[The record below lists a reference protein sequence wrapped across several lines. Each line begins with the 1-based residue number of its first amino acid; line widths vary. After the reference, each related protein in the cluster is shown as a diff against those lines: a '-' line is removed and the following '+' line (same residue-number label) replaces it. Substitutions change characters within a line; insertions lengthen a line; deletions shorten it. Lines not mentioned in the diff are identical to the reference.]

1 LSQCENGPNI
11 KIFWYIRPIETVQ
24 KMDANLNEENGDK
37 ENSDSSKEE
46 FSKETSTKDENSLQ
60 MDSSVSQSDNDKFFH
75 FKFLNFSRKKRRR
88 FQPEEDKKILEG
100 VEKYTKGDKSVD
112 WDSMTK
118 WCELERTKDQIKY
131 RYRLLKRQTEPPI
144 TSPSKRTS
152 SSLPFLDSFAIPSES
167 PERKK
172 IKKNETEI
180 EDHPLQETKFRE
192 ISTQTE
198 GPNIDQLEIEK
209 ERLKLELNEMKEKTK
224 EKENK
229 FKNIL
234 IKILKENIVF
244 EKEKDKLELRQKT
257 IKLGTLQYQRKGIE
271 VFEFW
276 QDGELFE
283 QLEEN
288 CAENEMERE
297 KFEKLKRQVQKQK
310 SNVKKKEEDEN
321 MLRFLNEQEEIY
333 KTKLNFLK
341 HRESELKEERE
352 KLNLEKFTL
361 MRKIKLHNEE
371 EKSSFKNSPLLSER
385 YLLMKLLGK
394 GGFSEVYKAYDL
406 EENRIVACKIHQLSS
421 TWKENR
427 KSSYIKHVL
436 RECQI
441 HKNIDHPRVV
451 KMYDTFLYDNNTYVT
466 VLDYCDGNDLDFHLK
481 TQKLI
486 PEKEAKLIIG
496 QVFSGLKYLNEQKQK
511 IIHFDLKPAN
521 MFTF

>member
-1 LSQCENGPNI
+1 
-11 KIFWYIRPIETVQ
+11 
-24 KMDANLNEENGDK
+24 MDANLNEENGEK

-60 MDSSVSQSDNDKFFH
+60 MDSSVSQSDNDKFSFLIFLKF
-75 FKFLNFSRKKRRR
+75 FKRKKRRR

-131 RYRLLKRQTEPPI
+131 RYRLLKRQTEIPI

-172 IKKNETEI
+172 IKKNENETEEQI
-180 EDHPLQETKFRE
+180 QETKIRESIIPLIPPRVGRE

-198 GPNIDQLEIEK
+198 GPNIDQLEIEN

-229 FKNIL
+229 FRNIL
-234 IKILKENIVF
+234 IKLLKENIVF
-244 EKEKDKLELRQKT
+244 EKEKDKLELRQKS

-288 CAENEMERE
+288 CVENEMERE

-310 SNVKKKEEDEN
+310 SNVKKKEDEN

-481 TQKLI
+481 TQKMI

-521 MFTF
+521 MFDLILFISQFIL